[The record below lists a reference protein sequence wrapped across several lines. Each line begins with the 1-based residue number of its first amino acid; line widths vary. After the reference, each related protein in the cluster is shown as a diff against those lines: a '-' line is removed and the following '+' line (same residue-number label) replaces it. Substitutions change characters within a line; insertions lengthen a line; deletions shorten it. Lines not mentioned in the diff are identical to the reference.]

1 MHGFG
6 TYIICKIFE
15 QDHRTLTQR
24 PALTNK
30 VVENIVP
37 YASQKTGQ

>member
-6 TYIICKIFE
+6 TYNIWKIFE

-30 VVENIVP
+30 VFGNNVL
-37 YASQKTGQ
+37 YASQKTGL